1 MKIIIKGDRNVGKSC
16 LLERLQGRSFLETYT
31 PTEQINVASIQWS
44 FKATEDVVKVEVWDV
59 VDRGK
64 ARAQPATKLK
74 LNTAK
79 ESEPPPEIPALD
91 ASFLDVYKGTHG
103 VVMMMDVTKLW
114 TFEYIT
120 RELPKVP
127 DELPV
132 LILGNHCDMAHHR
145 VVSEGQA
152 LGLIE
157 QAQETRKGKL
167 MYGESSMRNGFGL
180 RLLHKFLG
188 LPFLHLQRDTL
199 LAQLERNLQDMDICT
214 FEVNEFLKSEE
225 ADYGKFLDKLV
236 NHRREVADSKSNT
249 KVVQCNPRPSTSAT
263 GGQISSIPEL
273 RPTKSII
280 VGGGQPIVVPGRVNI
295 TMKSPSAPPVTVPAS
310 SAAPV
315 SKVQSIQS
323 KIASVEDFCPDG
335 PGGGLGGFLE
345 DLEAGP
351 GVTVADGRGRRDS
364 ESDDES
370 RDNPLVARF
379 QDEQAEDDDAS
390 EVAAVPVSVPEVK
403 VNPLAAKSSKAKT
416 ALTFGG
422 LDFTT
427 IPAAHS
433 ESSTDLDVPSGVDAE
448 DQDVDFDNWI
458 NDTTR
463 RRSPEGGEDPINT
476 QIAVSKEPFLA
487 VKTSPIPREVKVV
500 ADENEVDE
508 AREEEEGENDAEK
521 APKKHKKKKSKD
533 EKKDRDRTKEK
544 KKKKKKDKN
553 ESSGPEEDR
562 PEDSVQEMRGNE
574 DYECI

>member
-1 MKIIIKGDRNVGKSC
+1 MGKSC

-64 ARAQPATKLK
+64 ARAIPTNKLK
-74 LNTAK
+74 LNTSK
-79 ESEPPPEIPALD
+79 DSEPPPEIPALD

-103 VVMMMDVTKLW
+103 VVLVMDVTKLW

-127 DELPV
+127 DEMPV

-152 LGLIE
+152 LGLVE
-157 QAQETRKGKL
+157 QVQETRKGKVL
-167 MYGESSMRNGFGL
+167 YGESSMRNGFGL

-199 LAQLERNLQDMDICT
+199 LAQLERNHQDMDICT
-214 FEVNEFLKSEE
+214 FEVNEFLKSED
-225 ADYGKFLDKLV
+225 ADYSKFLDKLV
-236 NHRREVADSKSNT
+236 NKRREVADSKSNT
-249 KVVQCNPRPSTSAT
+249 KVIQCNPRPSTTAT

-280 VGGGQPIVVPGRVNI
+280 VGGGQPIVIPGQTNF
-295 TMKSPSAPPVTVPAS
+295 TMKNS
-310 SAAPV
+310 SSSSTSSSTANPTNSV
-315 SKVQSIQS
+315 SKIQSIQS

-345 DLEAGP
+345 DVDGP
-351 GVTVADGRGRRDS
+351 GVGEGQGRHKPDSDS
-364 ESDDES
+364 EDES

-379 QDEQAEDDDAS
+379 QDDQVEEEI
-390 EVAAVPVSVPEVK
+390 EVVPVVIPLPEVK
-403 VNPLAAKSSKAKT
+403 VNPLAKSSRSSAGGG
-416 ALTFGG
+416 ATFERN
-422 LDFTT
+422 DFMT
-427 IPAAHS
+427 IPAVHS
-433 ESSTDLDVPSGVDAE
+433 ESSTDLDVPHGIDADE
-448 DQDVDFDNWI
+448 PDPENDFDNWI

-463 RRSPEGGEDPINT
+463 RRSPEGGEDPIST
-476 QIAVSKEPFLA
+476 QISVSKEPFLA
-487 VKTSPIPREVKVV
+487 TKSSPVPV
-500 ADENEVDE
+500 
-508 AREEEEGENDAEK
+508 EEKGFAESDIEEDGEKSEK
-521 APKKHKKKKSKD
+521 AIKKHKKKKSKD

-544 KKKKKKDKN
+544 KKKKKKDSKHD
-553 ESSGPEEDR
+553 SSGPEE
-562 PEDSVQEMRGNE
+562 EDTRAGGGHEE
-574 DYECI
+574 YECI